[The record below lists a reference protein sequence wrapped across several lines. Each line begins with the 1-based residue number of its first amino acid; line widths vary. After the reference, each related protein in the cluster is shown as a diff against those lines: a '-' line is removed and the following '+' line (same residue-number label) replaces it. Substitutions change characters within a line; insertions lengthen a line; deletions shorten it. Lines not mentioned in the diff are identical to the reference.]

1 MEVDSLLCRGR
12 PHSPS
17 SHYCLTQV
25 EQNVSTKNTL
35 HSCFR
40 NRVAIAIELIEEGS
54 IACGQMITTLFF
66 PPLPF
71 LFQVIPL
78 LVVVLLYAVLLPV

>member
-1 MEVDSLLCRGR
+1 MRKMGAR
-12 PHSPS
+12 N
-17 SHYCLTQV
+17 
-25 EQNVSTKNTL
+25 NVYLSWGEGVYIVYTMPFYEDRLSKNSTKINIL
-35 HSCFR
+35 R

-71 LFQVIPL
+71 IFQVCQFLMVIT
-78 LVVVLLYAVLLPV
+78 

>member
-1 MEVDSLLCRGR
+1 MYINHEERGCICTMPYYEGR
-12 PHSPS
+12 LSK
-17 SHYCLTQV
+17 
-25 EQNVSTKNTL
+25 NSTKIDIL
-35 HSCFR
+35 R

-71 LFQVIPL
+71 IFQVCQF
-78 LVVVLLYAVLLPV
+78 LVVMT

>member
-1 MEVDSLLCRGR
+1 MPVQTNLL
-12 PHSPS
+12 
-17 SHYCLTQV
+17 LTLFLDDPV
-25 EQNVSTKNTL
+25 CTMPFYADILSKNSTEINI
-35 HSCFR
+35 SR

-71 LFQVIPL
+71 IFQVCQFL
-78 LVVVLLYAVLLPV
+78 MVMT